1 MSSSCCV
8 KKTKSCPPKQ
18 PLCKLV
24 RICRE
29 PSKVKVMEVK
39 CPKKDKIVCT
49 KVKST

>member
-1 MSSSCCV
+1 M
-8 KKTKSCPPKQ
+8 KKKSCPPKQ
-18 PLCKLV
+18 LCKLV